1 MRIPPFNAALKLV
14 PRRLPAVS
22 VTAKATLPTRHG
34 AFDIYAFE
42 TEDGRHLDDVAIVRG
57 EVEGQHAVPVRIHSE
72 CLTGDVFGSV
82 RCDCGEQLHEAL
94 HRFAEGDH
102 GVLLYLRQEG
112 RGIGI
117 ANKVRAYALQDEGF
131 DTVDANRHLGFDDD
145 LRRYD
150 LAAAMISAL
159 GMASVELHTNN
170 PKKVE
175 GLREAGVEVMRRIA
189 LQITP
194 REENRFY
201 LATKRSRSGHLLDLD
216 DE

>member
-14 PRRLPAVS
+14 PRRPLTVS
-22 VTAKATLPTRHG
+22 VIARAKLPTKHG
-34 AFDIYAFE
+34 DFDIYAFE
-42 TEDGRHLDDVAIVRG
+42 TDDGRRLDDVAIVRG
-57 EVEGQHAVPVRIHSE
+57 ELTGAHDVPVRVHSE
-72 CLTGDVFGSV
+72 CLTGDVLGSN

-94 HRFAEGDH
+94 HRFANGER

-117 ANKVRAYALQDEGF
+117 ANKVRAYALQDEGL

-150 LAAAMISAL
+150 VAAAMITAMGL
-159 GMASVELHTNN
+159 ASVELHTNN
-170 PKKVE
+170 PKKVD
-175 GLREAGVEVMRRIA
+175 GLREAGVEVTRRVA
-189 LQITP
+189 LQIAP